1 MDYVAIVS
9 ALDAILFGFRCHFS
23 KRSWPYFPALIKGFL
38 LCMGRKTVSRVIGPS
53 QLKRSTSGF
62 YRFFSAFKGAYEEA
76 ARGLL
81 HQAIL
86 IFGCER
92 VVLFVDDTLSPKTG
106 PKIFGCSKHCDHHA
120 WPKRWLWGHNWVVVA
135 LGIRVPIWKRW
146 ISLPLLVKLYIRKK
160 DCTKDQTPFH
170 TKLKIALDMVDFL
183 AEGLD
188 SPLIVVGDGAYTNGA
203 MIRPLRKRN
212 RIFIGRLR
220 ADVTLYDFPVTPSKG
235 KRGRR
240 PTYGP
245 ELPKLSKARRLQFR
259 TVELEIYSE
268 RVRVEMASLTAIWKS
283 AGGAIKVVAVRQ
295 KPDADLVYLM
305 SSDPT
310 ISDEDLVQMFSGR
323 WSIEMAFRNAKSIL
337 GLDEAQVRK
346 EKAVF
351 RLALLGLWAQTL
363 VILTYFKVHGFSMS
377 STIPVPSWYN
387 SKQEPSFA
395 DMLGE
400 VRVALMRERI
410 AAVFGTRSRV
420 VEIVMRHIAPA
431 LRAA

>member
-1 MDYVAIVS
+1 MDSIAIVS
-9 ALDAILFGFRCHFS
+9 ALDAILFGFRRYFS
-23 KRSWPYFPALIKGFL
+23 RRSWPYFPALIKGFL
-38 LCMGRKTVSRVIGPS
+38 LCTGRKTVSRILGPGH
-53 QLKRSTSGF
+53 LKRSPSGV

-81 HQAIL
+81 QQAIL

-120 WPKRWLWGHNWVVVA
+120 WPKRWLWGHNWVVIA
-135 LGIRVPIWKRW
+135 LGIRVPVWKRW
-146 ISLPLLVKLYIRKK
+146 ISLPLLAQLYIRKK
-160 DCTKDQTPFH
+160 DCAKAQTPFH

-183 AEGLD
+183 AEGLN
-188 SPLIVVGDGAYTNGA
+188 SPLVIVGDGAYTNGT

-220 ADVTLYDFPVTPSKG
+220 ADVALHDFPVPPPKG

-268 RVRVEMASLTAIWKS
+268 RVHVEMASLTAIWKS
-283 AGGAIKVVAVRQ
+283 VGGAIKVVAVRQ
-295 KPDADLVYLM
+295 RPDADLVYLM

-310 ISDEDLVQMFSGR
+310 VTDEDLVQLFSGR
-323 WSIEMAFRNAKSIL
+323 WSIEMAFRNAKSLL

-346 EKAVF
+346 EKSVL

-377 STIPVPSWYN
+377 PAIPVPSWYAC
-387 SKQEPSFA
+387 KREPSFA

-410 AAVFGTRSRV
+410 SAAFGARSRLV
-420 VEIVMRHIAPA
+420 AIVMRHIAPA